1 MFGIST
7 NTSIKPIT
15 MNTRIYSSILLS
27 NDIYPDYKWR
37 GKYNED
43 TDLSLRIL
51 KAGYST
57 ILFNCFLADKL
68 KTLTQKGGNTD
79 SVYAE
84 TDGILLKTQSLV
96 EQHGDVAKL
105 IQRFGRTHHHVDY
118 SSFKDNRPLFVEG
131 IKDKLNHTI
140 NEYGM
145 RLIEKNT
152 VGLYVGLPGVD
163 DVEDV
168 EPVIMAK
175 DNSQIIKEI
184 LNIKTQ
190 LFQIGQTCDA
200 ILNKLY

>member
-1 MFGIST
+1 M
-7 NTSIKPIT
+7 
-15 MNTRIYSSILLS
+15 
-27 NDIYPDYKWR
+27 
-37 GKYNED
+37 
-43 TDLSLRIL
+43 
-51 KAGYST
+51 
-57 ILFNCFLADKL
+57 
-68 KTLTQKGGNTD
+68 
-79 SVYAE
+79 
-84 TDGILLKTQSLV
+84 LKTQSLV